1 MSDDLK
7 QSSATNPASAQEDKQ
22 LDTPLATIREVF
34 SFAETPK
41 TRLYLVLGLFWAVV
55 AGLALPASLF
65 YFSRVMGNIAAIGEE
80 GLGPVLEII
89 YAMMIVGL
97 VSLISETLQSE
108 FLV

>member
-1 MSDDLK
+1 
-7 QSSATNPASAQEDKQ
+7 
-22 LDTPLATIREVF
+22 
-34 SFAETPK
+34 
-41 TRLYLVLGLFWAVV
+41 
-55 AGLALPASLF
+55 
-65 YFSRVMGNIAAIGEE
+65 MGNIAAIGEE